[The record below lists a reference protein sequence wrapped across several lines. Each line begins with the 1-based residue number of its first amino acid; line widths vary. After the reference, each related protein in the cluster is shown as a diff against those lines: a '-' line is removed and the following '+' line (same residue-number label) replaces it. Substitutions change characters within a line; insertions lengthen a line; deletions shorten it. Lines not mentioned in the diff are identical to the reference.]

1 MELVRRAD
9 LEFGDEVQVE
19 RASIFGFCV
28 DEERSAADV
37 VGECDEAFERIHEEC
52 GAESTPFVVNVDAE
66 TSEERDG
73 LRVTAATF
81 AKALGR
87 VAKADL
93 CHAPCVVRDDFI
105 GVDFG
110 DDEYLGCSTGGG
122 LSGVSLE
129 PDCRFRGPASKGVDT
144 VIGTEWC
151 RPVVRG
157 GHSAKGDGRENKD
170 RTVGRSRAGRSL
182 IASHAARA

>member
-1 MELVRRAD
+1 MELVSRAD
-9 LEFGDEVQVE
+9 LELGDEVYVE
-19 RASIFGFCV
+19 RVSIVGFCV

-37 VGECDEAFERIHEEC
+37 VGECNEAFERIHEEC

-73 LRVTAATF
+73 LRVTTGTF

-87 VAKADL
+87 IGNAEV

-129 PDCRFRGPASKGVDT
+129 PDCLFRRPASKCFDA
-144 VIGTEWC
+144 VIGTE
-151 RPVVRG
+151 
-157 GHSAKGDGRENKD
+157 
-170 RTVGRSRAGRSL
+170 
-182 IASHAARA
+182 

>member
-1 MELVRRAD
+1 MEFVSRAD

-19 RASIFGFCV
+19 RASIVGFCV

-37 VGECDEAFERIHEEC
+37 VGECNEAFERIHEEC
-52 GAESTPFVVNVDAE
+52 GAESTPLVVNVDAE

-73 LRVTAATF
+73 LRVTTATF
-81 AKALGR
+81 AKARGR
-87 VAKADL
+87 VRDADL

-105 GVDFG
+105 GVGFG
-110 DDEYLGCSTGGG
+110 DDEHLRRSTGGG

-129 PDCRFRGPASKGVDT
+129 PDGLFRRPASECFDA
-144 VIGTEWC
+144 VIGTEWY

-157 GHSAKGDGRENKD
+157 GHSANGDGRENNA